1 MEEGTIQQTSGFT
14 LEPQTNLNFKLHLN
28 RLSCLINHSLIQS
41 SFTENERARN
51 THKPHEER
59 SINVGCWATQNG
71 KTWLISYLK
80 LVAPRELGNR
90 YLVGYLD
97 ATAARCAFDLHFFT
111 ALRAMAQAG
120 LSLVVAS
127 KSPLIDIIGNNGQ
140 TSGFFNIFEQ
150 LIMKPFS
157 TKAERFA
164 QFKGTQAGLSD
175 EERSRLL
182 QFGRR
187 GVEYWPLRLQLVGK
201 MLLED

>member
-1 MEEGTIQQTSGFT
+1 M
-14 LEPQTNLNFKLHLN
+14 
-28 RLSCLINHSLIQS
+28 
-41 SFTENERARN
+41 
-51 THKPHEER
+51 
-59 SINVGCWATQNG
+59 
-71 KTWLISYLK
+71 SYLK

-157 TKAERFA
+157 AKEAERFA

-182 QFGRR
+182 QFGQQ

-201 MLLED
+201 MLLEDKILVARENDSDYYRPYDPSYWQEFEQRLEETYRGVVR